1 MHPFRVVSQTWIAI
15 FGNEKR
21 QKGQWITSWNLNVLL
36 EGLKHDDDDFK
47 KNMVKVEGNVWL

>member
-15 FGNEKR
+15 FANEKR

-36 EGLKHDDDDFK
+36 EGLKYDDDDFFK
-47 KNMVKVEGNVWL
+47 KYGKGWR